1 MCSAGRVSSSVIQPR
16 SFLTVQLCLGSC
28 AKRQEEKGGGGE
40 QKLNRGREG
49 WGGGMKGLKL
59 EREDWRRWGQGQTWR
74 REKKVPVPDSSKGG
88 AGGGG
93 RERDHVEVFC
103 LDLYFARGL
112 LRLPPSFPV
121 FLLSSLFW
129 FST

>member
-49 WGGGMKGLKL
+49 WGGD
-59 EREDWRRWGQGQTWR
+59 E
-74 REKKVPVPDSSKGG
+74 G
-88 AGGGG
+88 AET
-93 RERDHVEVFC
+93 RERRLAPVGTGT
-103 LDLYFARGL
+103 DLAQGKEG
-112 LRLPPSFPV
+112 
-121 FLLSSLFW
+121 SS
-129 FST
+129 S